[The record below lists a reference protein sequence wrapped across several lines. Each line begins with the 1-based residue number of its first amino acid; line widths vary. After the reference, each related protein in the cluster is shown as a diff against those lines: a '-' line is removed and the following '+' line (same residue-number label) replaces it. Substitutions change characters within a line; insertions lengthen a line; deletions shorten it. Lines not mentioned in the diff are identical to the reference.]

1 MRKTLLVVVI
11 MALII
16 GLCAGVASAKSDN
29 GKGLGQAPG
38 QQMKLQQADTQ
49 EFTDVQN
56 HWAKWAIKKAQ
67 TKGYL
72 EGYGDGTF
80 GPEDVMTKAQA
91 MVLLDKLSPDNE
103 DGDDDADDEDDDAD
117 DEDDDADVDDDSDGI
132 PGWAKQSVK
141 KAVYHGYIKRFH
153 SEKQCERAYIFVL
166 YAKMLE
172 DKDLLSELPDD
183 FVNPFADLDDYE
195 NLFAGEDYEELD
207 LTPAEIYEYLIRLHL
222 DGIIKGSDGN
232 LNVNSGIKRAEMAVL
247 TGQIDLFIDK
257 HDNDSDDDSDSD
269 SDNDSDSDS
278 DAEEVI
284 SELEDGAYSVGG
296 IDFSLNLTYDEDD
309 DTVTAKLY
317 ADEDS
322 DAADEWEDLSDSDIE
337 EDVVDIC
344 DEIADAFEDDADIT
358 LDTIEISLYDEDDA
372 SLNSFDY
379 DVSEGE
385 LD

>member
-16 GLCAGVASAKSDN
+16 GLCAGVASAKPGN
-29 GKGLGQAPG
+29 GKGLEKAPG
-38 QQMKLQQADTQ
+38 QQMKLQQAEPQ

-56 HWAKWAIKKAQ
+56 HWAKWAIKKVQ
-67 TKGYL
+67 KKGFL

-91 MVLLDKLSPDNE
+91 MVLLGKLTPDNE

-117 DEDDDADVDDDSDGI
+117 DEDDDADVDDDNDGV
-132 PGWAKQSVK
+132 PGWAKHSVQ

-172 DKDLLSELPDD
+172 DKDLLDPLPEGY
-183 FVNPFADLDDYE
+183 VNPFADLDDYE
-195 NLFAGEDYEELD
+195 NLFTGEDYEELD
-207 LTPAEIYEYLIRLHL
+207 LTPAEIYEYLLRLHQA
-222 DGIIKGSDGN
+222 GIIKGSAGN

-247 TGQIDLFIDK
+247 TGQIDEFINK
-257 HDNDSDDDSDSD
+257 DDDEDDDDDTDSG
-269 SDNDSDSDS
+269 
-278 DAEEVI
+278 AEDVV
-284 SELEDGAYSVGG
+284 SELEDGAYTVGG
-296 IDFSLNLTYDEDD
+296 IDFSLKLTYDEDD

-322 DAADEWEDLSDSDIE
+322 DAADDWEDLSDSDIE
-337 EDVVDIC
+337 EDVIDIC
-344 DEIADAFEDDADIT
+344 DEIAAAFEDDADIT
-358 LDTIEISLYDEDDA
+358 LDTIEIFFYDEDND
-372 SLNSFDY
+372 LLDSFDY

>member
-16 GLCAGVASAKSDN
+16 GLCAGVASANPGN
-29 GKGLGQAPG
+29 GKGLGKAPG
-38 QQMKLQQADTQ
+38 QQMKLQQAEPQ
-49 EFTDVQN
+49 EFADVQN

-67 TKGYL
+67 QKGFL

-91 MVLLDKLSPDNE
+91 MVLLGKLTPDND
-103 DGDDDADDEDDDAD
+103 DGDDDAD
-117 DEDDDADVDDDSDGI
+117 DEDDDADVDDDNNGV
-132 PGWAKQSVK
+132 PGWAKHSVQ

-172 DKDLLSELPDD
+172 DKDLLPELPDG
-183 FVNPFADLDDYE
+183 FVNPFADLDDYD

-207 LTPAEIYEYLIRLHL
+207 LTPTEIYEYLMRLHL
-222 DGIIKGSDGN
+222 AGIIKGSEGN

-247 TGQIDLFIDK
+247 TGQIDLFINK
-257 HDNDSDDDSDSD
+257 NDDEDDDDDTDSG
-269 SDNDSDSDS
+269 
-278 DAEEVI
+278 AEDIV
-284 SELEDGAYSVGG
+284 SELEDGAYTVGG
-296 IDFSLNLTYDEDD
+296 IDFSLKLTYDEDD

-322 DAADEWEDLSDSDIE
+322 DAADDWEDLSDSDIE
-337 EDVVDIC
+337 EDLMDIC

-358 LDTIEISLYDEDDA
+358 LDTIEIIFYDEDD
-372 SLNSFDY
+372 SLLDSFSY
-379 DVSEGE
+379 DVGSGD